1 MFNKLRI
8 NEVHFVV
15 VNYCILIILKIEKK
29 HIVDISYVNVTFH
42 IFYFLCCK
50 ELVSKERGNERLSSV
65 EGEFLM
71 SLLIL
76 NFYNL
81 FK

>member
-1 MFNKLRI
+1 MGKQTSLRCGELLHI
-8 NEVHFVV
+8 NYFENRKETHSGHFVR
-15 VNYCILIILKIEKK
+15 CR
-29 HIVDISYVNVTFH
+29 NVH
-42 IFYFLCCK
+42 IFYFLCCR
-50 ELVSKERGNERLSSV
+50 ELVSKERGNEILSSV